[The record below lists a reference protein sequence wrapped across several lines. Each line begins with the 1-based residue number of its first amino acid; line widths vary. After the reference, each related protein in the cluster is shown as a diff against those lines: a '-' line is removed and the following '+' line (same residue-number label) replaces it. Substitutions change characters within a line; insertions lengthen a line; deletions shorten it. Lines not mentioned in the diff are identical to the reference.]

1 MKKFLALTIVLACT
15 FMSNAQNYKINW
27 SEIQKA
33 NGRMFNILPVEG
45 SDFYTLRWAG
55 GLLGSQVI
63 ARHDNFV
70 NVDSKK
76 IAMKVESGMASFE
89 GVQLIGERLIV
100 FLSDRAEGKNHFFMQ
115 EYGKDLMP
123 KGPSKEIATYD
134 LEKGRNRG
142 SFEVITSR
150 DKTFFGVVW
159 SIPGKKDM
167 KDHYGFKIM
176 DSELNEVSSGD
187 YDLPYDPKFCTINE
201 NYLSN
206 TGDYFLSLTE
216 FEAGEKKLLRTY
228 ADYKAVHILHITPD
242 DIEDMKIDL
251 DGKRIEAMVMNSDN
265 DKVFTIA
272 GVYGDKGKAGVTGLM
287 YLRANFSKKEIIN
300 EGFEKFEKDFVTQG
314 WSDRQKEKAEKREA
328 KGKGE
333 PQLYNYVMRQTEVLS
348 DGSIVGS
355 LEQYYVVV
363 HTYTDP
369 KTGATR
375 TTYTYYYNDI
385 IAFKVGTD
393 GGFDWLTKI
402 NKTQISTND
411 SGYLSSYLRF
421 IDNGK
426 LCFVFNDN
434 VANYDEA
441 GRFVKPEK
449 GVASASFSK
458 KRNVVAIVEMD
469 LADGSFERRSFFD
482 RKEISSVLVPKQCQI
497 DYTNKEILLY
507 SIMGRKERYGLMPF
521 KE

>member
-1 MKKFLALTIVLACT
+1 MKRITLLLQAIILTFGLG
-15 FMSNAQNYKINW
+15 AQNYDINW

-33 NGRMFNILPVEG
+33 NGRLNDILPVAG
-45 SDFYTLRWAG
+45 NDFYSLRWAG
-55 GLLGSQVI
+55 GLFGSYTL

-70 NVDSKK
+70 NAESHK
-76 IAMKVESGMASFE
+76 IEMKVESGMANFE
-89 GVQLIGERLIV
+89 GAKMIGEKLIV
-100 FLSDRAEGKNHFFMQ
+100 FLSDRSEGKNHFFMQ

-123 KGPSKEIATYD
+123 KGPSKEIASYD
-134 LEKGRNRG
+134 IEKGMSRG
-142 SFEVITSR
+142 SFDVITSR

-159 SIPGKKDM
+159 SVPGKKGS

-176 DSELNEVSSGD
+176 DSDLNEVSSGD
-187 YDLPYDPKFCTINE
+187 YDLPYDSKLCAITNY
-201 NYLSN
+201 YLSN

-216 FEAGEKKLLRTY
+216 YQAGEKKVFRSYL
-228 ADYKAVHILHITPD
+228 DYKAVHILHITPD
-242 DIEDMKIDL
+242 DIEDMTIDL
-251 DGKRIEAMVMNSDN
+251 EGKRIEAMVLNSDN
-265 DKVFTIA
+265 DKIFTIT
-272 GVYGDKGKAGVTGLM
+272 GIFGDKGKAGVSGLM
-287 YLRANFSKKEIIN
+287 YFRANFSKKEILD
-300 EGFEKFEKDFVTQG
+300 EGFEKFGKDFITQD

-333 PQLYNYVMRQTEVLS
+333 PQLYNYVMRQTEVLN

-363 HTYTDP
+363 NTYTDP

-402 NKTQISTND
+402 NKSQVSTND
-411 SGYLSSYLRF
+411 DGYLSSYLRF
-421 IDNGK
+421 VDNGK

-434 VANYDEA
+434 VNNYDEA
-441 GRFVKPEK
+441 GKFLKADRLY
-449 GVASASFSK
+449 SASFSK
-458 KRNVVAIVEMD
+458 KRNVVAIVEVD
-469 LADGSFERRSFFD
+469 LADGAYDRRSFFD
-482 RKEISSVLVPKQCQI
+482 RKEIASILVPKRCQI

-507 SIMGRKERYGLMPF
+507 SISGRKERYGLMPF